1 MCTNSEAADQEV
13 QVARIESTTLN
24 LVADIAGPSDGPP
37 VILSHG
43 GGQTRHAWSRAV
55 RALARTGYRVVS
67 LDMRGHGDSDWAADG
82 NYSLDALV
90 DDLLSAIAT
99 LPVPP
104 VLVGASLGGVASLLT
119 IGEAIRAGR
128 PSPARALVLVD
139 VAPYIEPAGAEH
151 VRAFMAEHLD
161 GFASVE
167 EVADAVARFNPN
179 RPRPKDKAGL
189 LRNLRHG
196 DDGRLYWHWDPD
208 FLSRRDVDSLQT
220 MNARLAEAAR
230 YIDVPVLLV
239 RGQLSDLVSKAS
251 VSDMLQRI
259 PHAQVADIT
268 GAGHM
273 VVGDSN
279 DAFNQALFQFLR
291 SL

>member
-1 MCTNSEAADQEV
+1 MCTNPEAADQEV
-13 QVARIESTTLN
+13 QVVRIESTTLD
-24 LVADIAGPSDGPP
+24 LVADIAGPSDGSP
-37 VILSHG
+37 VVLSHG

-55 RALARTGYRVVS
+55 RALAKAGFRAVS

-90 DDLLSAIAT
+90 DDLRSVIAT
-99 LPVPP
+99 LPIPP

-119 IGEAIRAGR
+119 IGEAIRAGL

-161 GFASVE
+161 GFASVD

-179 RPRPKDKAGL
+179 RPRPKDPAGL
-189 LRNLRHG
+189 LRNLRRG

-208 FLSRRDVDSLQT
+208 FLSGGDVDSLQT
-220 MNARLAEAAR
+220 MNDRLAEAVR
-230 YIDVPVLLV
+230 FIDLPVLLV
-239 RGQLSDLVSKAS
+239 RGQLSDIVSEAS
-251 VSDMLQRI
+251 VSDMLKRI

-273 VVGDSN
+273 VAGDSN

>member
-1 MCTNSEAADQEV
+1 MCNSSEPADQDV
-13 QVARIESTTLN
+13 QVARIESTTLS
-24 LVADIAGPSDGPP
+24 LTADVAGPRNGSP

-55 RALARTGYRVVS
+55 RALAKTGYRVVS
-67 LDMRGHGDSDWAADG
+67 VDLRGHGDSDWAEDG
-82 NYSLDALV
+82 DYSLDALV
-90 DDLLSAIAT
+90 DDLRSVIAT
-99 LPVPP
+99 LPVAP

-119 IGEAIRAGR
+119 IGEALRAGG

-139 VAPYIEPAGAEH
+139 VAPYIEPVGAEH

-161 GFASVE
+161 GFASVD
-167 EVADAVARFNPN
+167 EVADAVERFNPN
-179 RPRPKDKAGL
+179 RLRPKDPAGL

-208 FLSRRDVDSLQT
+208 FLRRQDAGSLEA
-220 MNARLAEAAR
+220 MNARLADAAS

-239 RGQLSDLVSKAS
+239 RGQLSDIVSEAS

-279 DAFNQALFQFLR
+279 DAFNQALFDFLR